1 MLEVH
6 VDLVIRTSYLVL
18 RKFYKLLMKTRLT
31 LLALALPVLSFS
43 QSKNLSFEKQM
54 IAYESYESV
63 GIMDVDKD
71 GIPDLVSG
79 SYWYKG
85 PKFLE
90 RQLIG
95 QVKRFGE
102 YYEDF
107 STIPMDVN
115 GDGRVDFITGGWF
128 EGKLIWKENPGNASE
143 WKEHLIAE
151 TGNIETIRAWDIDG
165 DGTLEIV
172 PNTPRKP
179 LAFYKWVAPN
189 QFEKYEVFETQ
200 GHGLGFGDIN
210 GDGWGDLV
218 SSFGWYEAPP
228 DLRYGEWIFH
238 PTFNLGDTSIPI
250 IVTDLNGDGMNDLIA
265 GNGHNYGLY
274 WMEQV
279 RKDGEISFVKH
290 DIDPYHAQYHA
301 LEWVDLD
308 GDGKNELITGKRY
321 RAHNG
326 KDPGELDDI
335 GLYYFRWNGKT
346 FVKNVIS
353 YGPFGEG
360 KGTGLYFSTGDLNG
374 DGKIDIAVAGK
385 DGLAVFFQK

>member
-1 MLEVH
+1 MNP
-6 VDLVIRTSYLVL
+6 I
-18 RKFYKLLMKTRLT
+18 KTCLFVT
-31 LLALALPVLSFS
+31 AFSLPTFLSA
-43 QSKNLSFEKQM
+43 QNMNLKFEKQM

-63 GIMDVDKD
+63 GIIDVDND

-79 SYWYKG
+79 SFWYKG

-115 GDGRVDFITGGWF
+115 GDGKMDFITGGWF
-128 EGKLIWKENPGNASE
+128 EGKLIWKENPGNTAE

-151 TGNIETIRAWDIDG
+151 TGNIETTRAWDIDG
-165 DGTLEIV
+165 DGVLEIF

-179 LAFYKWVAPN
+179 LAYYKWTSPGT
-189 QFEKYEVFETQ
+189 FEKYPVWETQ

-210 GDGWGDLV
+210 GDGRGDLV
-218 SSFGWYEAPP
+218 SSLGWFEAPA
-228 DLRYGEWIFH
+228 DLKNGKWIFH
-238 PTFNLGDTSIPI
+238 ETFDLGDTSVPI
-250 IVTDLNGDGMNDLIA
+250 IVTDLNGDDLNDLIL
-265 GNGHNYGLY
+265 GNGHNYGLL

-279 RKDGEISFVKH
+279 KKDGKITFVKH
-290 DIDPYHAQYHA
+290 DIDPYHAQYHV

-326 KDPGELDDI
+326 KDPGELDDF
-335 GLYYFRWNGKT
+335 GLYYFKWDGKT

-360 KGTGLYFSTGDLNG
+360 KGTGLYLSTGDLNR
-374 DGKIDIAVAGK
+374 DGKLDIAVAGK